1 MPCGSS
7 AGSRPYCPSFDG
19 FRVTRSQSLDA
30 PPILLVLLAGAGA
43 WSLRSAWV
51 DAAYT
56 EAAADYGSGRGDARL
71 HALNQMHGKAVGP

>member
-19 FRVTRSQSLDA
+19 FRVTRFQSLDA
-30 PPILLVLLAGAGA
+30 PPVLLVLLAGAGA
-43 WSLRSAWV
+43 WCPHSAWV
-51 DAAYT
+51 ADAYT
-56 EAAADYGSGRGDARL
+56 ETAANSGSGRGDARL